1 MAPAKAPLFLARR
14 SYRLRRV
21 MDALRLLPLFG
32 LVLFVLPGFFALR
45 PAHVA
50 ALGLYLFVVWAGL
63 IVVTAL
69 LSRRLDRVLAE
80 AGPLTEDHD
89 D

>member
-1 MAPAKAPLFLARR
+1 MAPARAPLFLARR

-32 LVLFVLPGFFALR
+32 LILFVLPAMFVVE
-45 PAHVA
+45 PSQVA
-50 ALGLYLFVVWAGL
+50 RFGLYIFAVWGAV
-63 IVVTAL
+63 IAVTAY
-69 LSRRLDRVLAE
+69 LSRRLDRALDPGEPLAE
-80 AGPLTEDHD
+80 IRD

>member
-21 MDALRLLPLFG
+21 MDALRLLPLLG
-32 LVLFVLPGFFALR
+32 LVLFVLPGFFVLR

-50 ALGLYLFVVWAGL
+50 VLGLYLFAVWAGL
-63 IVVTAL
+63 IVVTAI
-69 LSRRLDRVLAE
+69 LSRRLEHVLAE
-80 AGPLTEDHD
+80 AGTQPEDRD